1 MNNIRK
7 TVETISDYLD
17 YCFDSGLDNVE
28 DKCGSAEDTMYD
40 IVTILEQNSIY
51 TTEDLKN
58 ALDKLDKIRTIL
70 EVYYD

>member
-7 TVETISDYLD
+7 TVETISGFLD
-17 YCFDSGLDNVE
+17 YVFDSGVDSVE
-28 DKCGSAEDTMYD
+28 EKCGSAEDALYD
-40 IVTILEQNSIY
+40 IVTILDQNGIY

-70 EVYYD
+70 EE